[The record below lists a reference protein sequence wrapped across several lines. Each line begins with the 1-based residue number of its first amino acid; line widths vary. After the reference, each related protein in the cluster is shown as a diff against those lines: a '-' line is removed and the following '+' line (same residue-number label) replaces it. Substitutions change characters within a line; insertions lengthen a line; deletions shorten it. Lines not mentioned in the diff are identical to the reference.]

1 MPRTQG
7 TIFEKLTDTA
17 KYTGTHR
24 HRFDDE
30 GNGKGLDGRERVAKG
45 AGSVLVVPPQMD
57 ASVSMSSTQ
66 EQERAHRVTAH
77 S

>member
-30 GNGKGLDGRERVAKG
+30 GNGMGLEGT
-45 AGSVLVVPPQMD
+45 L
-57 ASVSMSSTQ
+57 
-66 EQERAHRVTAH
+66 RAADMLSRLQADLGC
-77 S
+77 